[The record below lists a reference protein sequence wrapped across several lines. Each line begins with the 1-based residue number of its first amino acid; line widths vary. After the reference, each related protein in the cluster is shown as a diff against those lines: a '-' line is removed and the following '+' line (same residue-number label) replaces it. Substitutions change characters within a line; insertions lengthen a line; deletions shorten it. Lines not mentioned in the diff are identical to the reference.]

1 MLARPSKFLPL
12 QKGALPPSNTVIKYF
27 NITDILIFIIT
38 QARAWKLVKQH
49 YVYRQATLHVEILRL
64 QNFLESALQI
74 VFIWIDTI
82 AYSYI
87 IIYVS
92 IYDKE

>member
-38 QARAWKLVKQH
+38 QTRAWKLVKQH

-64 QNFLESALQI
+64 QNFPGICPADCFYLDRYNSLQLHNYLC
-74 VFIWIDTI
+74 F
-82 AYSYI
+82 YI
-87 IIYVS
+87 
-92 IYDKE
+92 